1 MRVFNTI
8 TRKKEEFKPINNN
21 HINMYVC
28 GPTVYDLFHIGNART
43 FVVFDV
49 VRRYFEY
56 RGYTVKFV
64 QNFTDIDDKII
75 NKANE
80 NDEDISKV
88 SEKYIG
94 EYYKDSENLH
104 IKRATI
110 NPKATENINEMIF
123 LIDELV
129 KNDYAYESNG
139 DVYFNISSFK
149 EYGKLFGQDI
159 KTLKAGSRIQINKD
173 KKDPLDFILWK
184 KAKDGEPYYES
195 PWGNGR
201 PGWHTECC
209 AMIGK
214 YFKGETIDIHG
225 GGFDLIFP
233 HHENEIAQR
242 EVLSN
247 KPLANYWMHCSF
259 LNINKEKMSKSLG
272 NFFTTR
278 EIIEKYSSNILRFF
292 LLSSHYR
299 NELYFSEDQLVWSNK
314 SLSRIF
320 NAYKFLDS
328 YEEESKVDNIKE
340 RRYVDD
346 INKFK
351 DKFIERMDDDFN
363 TSDGISVIFEFVKF
377 INAYGDNFTE
387 EDRVYAKN
395 IFNEFFSVLGIEF
408 EEDNQCRE
416 LSEEVRE
423 MIKTRWECKRERDF
437 SSADKIRD
445 SLLSLGIVL
454 EDIPKGVRVI
464 NSKDNGII
472 DTILY

>member
-56 RGYTVKFV
+56 KGYTVKFV

-80 NDEDISKV
+80 SDEDISKV

-94 EYYKDSENLH
+94 EYYKDAENLH

-259 LNINKEKMSKSLG
+259 LNVNKEKMSKSLG

-278 EIIEKYSSNILRFF
+278 EIVEKYSSNILRFF

-299 NELYFSEDQLVWSNK
+299 NELCFSEDQLVWSNK

-328 YEEESKVDNIKE
+328 YEEESKVKNIKE
-340 RRYVDD
+340 RRYIDD

-351 DKFIERMDDDFN
+351 DKFIEKMDDDFN

-377 INAYGDNFTE
+377 INAYGENFTE

-454 EDIPKGVRVI
+454 EDIPKGVRVV
-464 NSKDNGII
+464 NSKDNRII